1 MTLTDLVKNNEM
13 AEYRILT
20 MNLLKSSP
28 FIYEL
33 LTTKQLESEEQIYEL
48 DWKNIIPQLFVDTT
62 ITESQAYIAFDFTSK
77 VNSVDTFKTTHVY
90 FQIICNKKIVV
101 LPDKI
106 GTRCDAII
114 SEIYRLF
121 KDKNTL
127 GIGHNTEISNSIINI
142 SNPDFVAREI
152 IFKVADFDERVK
164 KRYGR

>member
-13 AEYRILT
+13 AEYRVLT
-20 MNLLKSSP
+20 TNLLKSSP

-33 LTTKQLESEEQIYEL
+33 LKNKQMENEEQIDEL

-62 ITESQAYIAFDFTSK
+62 ITEAEAYIAFDFISK
-77 VNSVDTFKTTHVY
+77 VNTVDTYKTTHVY
-90 FQIICNKKIVV
+90 FQVICNKKVV
-101 LPDKI
+101 ILPDGI

-114 SEIYRLF
+114 AEIYRLF

-127 GIGHNTEISNSIINI
+127 GIGLNSEVSNGIYNI
-142 SNPDFVAREI
+142 SNPDFVAREL
-152 IFKVADFDERVK
+152 IFKVTDFDERVK